1 MVVMEI
7 TAAGSVRVTEVPAAP
22 EWWAATPQ
30 SFSSQQPLFLH
41 AYFIEHDNLV
51 LSVI

>member
-1 MVVMEI
+1 MMEMS
-7 TAAGSVRVTEVPAAP
+7 AAGSVLTAAP
-22 EWWAATPQ
+22 EWRAATPQ
-30 SFSSQQPLFLH
+30 SFSSQQSLFLH